1 VSRNFAELAR
11 QTTPMGEISLRRRL
25 HPSLL
30 VDVYEVKLGDEHLM
44 SSLFTAAEEEL
55 ARLGLAAVEGEP
67 LDVVVGGLGLGYTA
81 RTVLADPRVG
91 SLRVLDALGAV
102 IDWHREGLVPLGREL
117 TTDPRCRL
125 VEGDFFA
132 LVAADRLGPPG
143 ARYHAVLVDIDHT
156 PDHVLHPA
164 HARFYR
170 PDGLRDLADRLHPGG
185 VFGLWS
191 DDAPDGRFVAVLD
204 EVFESSTAH
213 VVTFPNPLTG
223 GTAANTVYVAT
234 TPTDRPGVSRRPDR
248 SGGEGA

>member
-132 LVAADRLGPPG
+132 LVAADRYYFCLINTASAHGIFDAYLGKTYTTWTS
-143 ARYHAVLVDIDHT
+143 AR
-156 PDHVLHPA
+156 
-164 HARFYR
+164 
-170 PDGLRDLADRLHPGG
+170 
-185 VFGLWS
+185 
-191 DDAPDGRFVAVLD
+191 
-204 EVFESSTAH
+204 
-213 VVTFPNPLTG
+213 
-223 GTAANTVYVAT
+223 
-234 TPTDRPGVSRRPDR
+234 
-248 SGGEGA
+248 